1 MQVANITYRNNTKI
15 IPTRKTISFSSGG
28 GVIDDGDYVKIPKKK
43 YQRDKILG
51 YIVNTLLTIDLI
63 YTLCAAFGKGNNPFP

>member
-28 GVIDDGDYVKIPKKK
+28 GVIDDGDYVKIPKKN

-51 YIVNTLLTIDLI
+51 YIVNTLI